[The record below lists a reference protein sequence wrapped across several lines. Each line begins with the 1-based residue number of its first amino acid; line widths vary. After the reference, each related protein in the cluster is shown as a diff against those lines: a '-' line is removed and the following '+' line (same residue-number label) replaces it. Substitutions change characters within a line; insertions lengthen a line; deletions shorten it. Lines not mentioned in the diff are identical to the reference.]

1 MTIGFI
7 GLGNMGGAI
16 ARRILAANELCVYD
30 LNQGAVEEFRR
41 AGAAA
46 AASPRELAEGCG
58 TVLTCLPT
66 SAEVRSVIFDDDG
79 LLAGLAPGA
88 VIADMT
94 TGDPVATRAMAAAL
108 EDRDI
113 MLVDAPVSGGPQ
125 GAEQGTLA
133 IMVGG
138 PGPVFERLRPLFEA
152 VSPNIFHVGGVGNG
166 HTMKLVNNVI
176 SAGTR
181 AITFEAVALGVKN
194 GLDPAVCIGVLQK
207 SSGRSFATDVTFP
220 KFILSGTLDQGFSL
234 GLMHKDVSL
243 ATKLGHDSATPM
255 VMAGVVREILQTALN
270 EYGGDVDIN
279 RLIRLYEKAAG
290 TRVAPS

>member
-16 ARRILAANELCVYD
+16 ARRILAAHELCVYD
-30 LNQGAVEEFRR
+30 LNQSAVEEFRR
-41 AGAAA
+41 VGAAA